1 MSYAKIM
8 WTALLPLLL
17 VVNLKGNP
25 DISRSAENVPSIES
39 EPLTQIALIAVGE
52 KPPRRYEKAVN
63 GNEPRMLLPTSEEV
77 PPSRLYYKG
86 KGFTDLKSNWKSLSV
101 SFNSSA
107 NLIEVAPESELLLY
121 RKKTE
126 SGEYEQYVNIE
137 AAPIGSQRICFLLP
151 QGDWS
156 KSPNC
161 KIWDLGEASI
171 KGKQFV
177 FINLSQ
183 KKVLQ
188 AFDGVVTEIGSMKN
202 VAYRRREPDKFFR
215 LAARDRASNKLIFNT
230 AVKGGTRNR
239 ANWFV
244 FYDANPLT
252 EAGRTIGVFRMI
264 IPE

>member
-1 MSYAKIM
+1 MSHTKIM
-8 WTALLPLLL
+8 WTILLTLLL

-25 DISRSAENVPSIES
+25 DISRLAENVSSVES
-39 EPLTQIALIAVGE
+39 ELLTQIALIAVGE

-202 VAYRRREPDKFFR
+202 VAYKRGKSDKLFR
-215 LAARDRASNKLIFNT
+215 LAARDRTSNELIFNT
-230 AVKGGTRNR
+230 AVKGCTRNR